1 MKYIVG
7 AMQLSHYLLRI
18 DEDCLVITSG
28 YRSYLIFAS
37 LLANS
42 SSTYV
47 VPVVGIIL
55 TEGLLEEESVIIRLI
70 KGFPN
75 YIPIMSVSSG
85 TFETIKKVA
94 NIKPRIYPNT
104 TIHIQRSIN
113 IFYKYASSPLL
124 SSRRK

>member
-28 YRSYLIFAS
+28 YLIFAS
-37 LLANS
+37 LRANS

-104 TIHIQRSIN
+104 TIHIQRSLN